1 MAEFIGTRI
10 SLVSNSDIRYVGTL
24 HEINSENST
33 VALENVSM
41 LGTEGRRPDNEVPAL
56 DSIYE
61 YILFRGTDVKDLRI
75 EEAPALKEFKPPQIP
90 NDPAI
95 LGSGTH
101 PKNLMRT
108 QNQQY
113 NVSTHGQTQQ
123 ALLPSQNPQPI
134 GTPGPAYPQQTQY
147 PQFYPPSGWGRSAQ
161 IGSSGYATIP
171 YGGPP
176 DWYPGQQQ
184 DFIPSSQ
191 FAPYSYATEQT
202 GSITQQQNINGNKP
216 LPIGVS
222 ANKKQ
227 ATATQQNKK
236 GDDPQNLPKAE
247 VPAIHNQTAPVP
259 TSAQKESKTN
269 SISASPYSINKQ
281 EPPISVDPIKSI
293 PIGPKTTRIKPV
305 LPLNNSSIPKE
316 SLRTSPENSSNIKK
330 TDPAASL
337 REATKTASA
346 AVAAAMARLPNTNN
360 DSATSNEKGSGNQTR
375 NIRKPSL
382 SDSGANKS
390 NRGSH
395 KPHGSRFVVRGA
407 SSKVEIPT
415 GDFDFESANAKFS
428 KKDLINEAIAGSPTN
443 GKPNESLLEPQI
455 PTTYNKTKSFFD
467 NISSEVKDRQETG
480 NLRPGGREWRSE
492 EQKKNLETFGQE
504 SIDNGERGG
513 YRGRGR
519 GRGGY
524 RGRGYNRGQLS
535 RGRASFQGRG
545 NAQIAF

>member
-33 VALENVSM
+33 VALENVTM
-41 LGTEGRRPDNEVPAL
+41 LGTEGRRPDNEVAAL

-75 EEAPALKEFKPPQIP
+75 EEAPAIKEFKPPQIP

-108 QNQQY
+108 QNQQH
-113 NVSTHGQTQQ
+113 NVPTQGQSQQ
-123 ALLPSQNPQPI
+123 ALLPSQNPQSI
-134 GTPGPAYPQQTQY
+134 TPGPAYLQQTQY
-147 PQFYPPSGWGRSAQ
+147 PQFYPPGWGRSAH
-161 IGSSGYATIP
+161 IGSSGYASIP

-184 DFIPSSQ
+184 DFIPGSQ
-191 FAPYSYATEQT
+191 FAPYSYLTEQT
-202 GSITQQQNINGNKP
+202 SLITHQQNINNNKP

-227 ATATQQNKK
+227 STATQQIKK

-259 TSAQKESKTN
+259 ASAQKESKAN
-269 SISASPYSINKQ
+269 SISVSLYSTNKQ
-281 EPPISVDPIKSI
+281 EPPKSTDPIKST
-293 PIGPKTTRIKPV
+293 PIGPKTTTRIKPV
-305 LPLNNSSIPKE
+305 LPLNNSSTTKE
-316 SLRTSPENSSNIKK
+316 SLRTSPENPTKIKK
-330 TDPAASL
+330 IDPTASL

-346 AVAAAMARLPNTNN
+346 AVAAAMAQLPNTNN
-360 DSATSNEKGSGNQTR
+360 NSGTSNEKGSGNQTR
-375 NIRKPSL
+375 NTRKPSL
-382 SDSGANKS
+382 SDSGADKI

-428 KKDLINEAIAGSPTN
+428 KKDLINEATAGSPTN
-443 GKPNESLLEPQI
+443 IKPNESPVESQI

-467 NISSEVKDRQETG
+467 NISSEVKDRQETR
-480 NLRPGGREWRSE
+480 NPRPGGREWRSE

-524 RGRGYNRGQLS
+524 RGRGYNRGQLP
-535 RGRASFQGRG
+535 RGRASFHSRG